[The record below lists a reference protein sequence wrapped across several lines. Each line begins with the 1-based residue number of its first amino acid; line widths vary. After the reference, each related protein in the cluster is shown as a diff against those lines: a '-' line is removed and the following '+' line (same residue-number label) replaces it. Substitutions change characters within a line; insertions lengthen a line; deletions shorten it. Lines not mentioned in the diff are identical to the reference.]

1 MARIAVIDFGKTNV
15 KLAVVDT
22 VLGEEVAERRMP
34 NRTRPGPPFPHYD
47 TAAHWD
53 FLMAALADLGG
64 GAEAI
69 SITTH
74 GATAALLD
82 GAGDLVLPTLDY
94 EHPLPETG
102 YDRLRPDFAVTGSPR
117 LPAGLNLGAQLHW
130 LFGAFPQTARVAR
143 ILTYPQYWAWRLT
156 GVAASERSSLGCHTD
171 LWAPFADDFSPLVD
185 RMGWRG
191 LLPPLRRA
199 AEVLGPIRPE
209 VAARTGLTPD
219 LPVLCGIHD
228 SNASL
233 HAHLSRRA
241 PPFAVVSTG
250 TWVVAMA
257 VGAEPRDLDPGR
269 DMLVNVNAFGEPVP
283 SARFMGGRDHEI
295 IRAGRDFAP
304 RGGGPRR
311 RPAGWPDDD
320 ALRHPRVRA
329 VSGTAGRLDGGARR
343 DGAGGGGAGL
353 LPRADDRDLPGAD
366 RGAGPGHRRGA
377 AGGER
382 GLPRHAGGGDG
393 AGGRGIARRGH
404 GHGDRGGAAGG
415 RRGGAGRGRPCAAPD
430 GWAGRICRALARAG
444 GGLTR
449 GHNPRG
455 KVPGAPQPC
464 LFEPPP
470 EQVGWTPD
478 TVLDA

>member
-82 GAGDLVLPTLDY
+82 GAGDLVLPILDY

-304 RGGGPRR
+304 GAADRVAVLRDGLMMMPSVTPGSGPFPGRPGGWTGAPGGTGQEAVALAFYLALMTATCLERIGARGPVIVEGPLAGNEDYLDMLAAATGREVAASRGG
-311 RPAGWPDDD
+311 AT
-320 ALRHPRVRA
+320 
-329 VSGTAGRLDGGARR
+329 GTAIGAALL
-343 DGAGGGGAGL
+343 AGGGAV
-353 LPRADDRDLPGAD
+353 PD
-366 RGAGPGHRRGA
+366 GA
-377 AGGER
+377 APAPR
-382 GLPRHAGGGDG
+382 RTDGLAGY
-393 AGGRGIARRGH
+393 AALWRARV
-404 GHGDRGGAAGG
+404 AA
-415 RRGGAGRGRPCAAPD
+415 
-430 GWAGRICRALARAG
+430 
-444 GGLTR
+444 
-449 GHNPRG
+449 
-455 KVPGAPQPC
+455 
-464 LFEPPP
+464 
-470 EQVGWTPD
+470 
-478 TVLDA
+478 